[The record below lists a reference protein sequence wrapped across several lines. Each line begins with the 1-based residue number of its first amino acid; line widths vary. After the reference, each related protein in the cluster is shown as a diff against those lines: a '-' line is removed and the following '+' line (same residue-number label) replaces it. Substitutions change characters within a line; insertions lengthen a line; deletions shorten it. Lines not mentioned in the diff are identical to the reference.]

1 MCAQLDETGPS
12 VMVTAQRLIAM
23 SWKFRF
29 GALRLIV
36 RLIRT
41 ELGLGA
47 APARSGLVVE
57 RYFPTSAGR
66 SPADRSLTTLGTS
79 VLVRLG
85 GRGSMVN
92 MSPPSALCV
101 ITRDP

>member
-36 RLIRT
+36 
-41 ELGLGA
+41 A
-47 APARSGLVVE
+47 
-57 RYFPTSAGR
+57 
-66 SPADRSLTTLGTS
+66 
-79 VLVRLG
+79 
-85 GRGSMVN
+85 
-92 MSPPSALCV
+92 
-101 ITRDP
+101 